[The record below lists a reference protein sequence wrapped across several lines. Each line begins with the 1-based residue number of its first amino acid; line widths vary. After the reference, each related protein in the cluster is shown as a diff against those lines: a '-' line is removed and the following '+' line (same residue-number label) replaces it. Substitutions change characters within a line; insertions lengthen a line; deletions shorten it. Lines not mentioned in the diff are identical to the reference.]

1 MRSDYMICKQCDEEF
16 TRGTSFVS
24 PHTGRECF
32 NWAEEYGFCKPSCY
46 VTWMT
51 ENKQWS
57 SPIDVR
63 SSTSRAPRSRR
74 ALNRVLDIF
83 KR

>member
-1 MRSDYMICKQCDEEF
+1 MICKQCNEEF
-16 TRGTSFVS
+16 VEGSPFVS
-24 PHTGRECF
+24 PHTGTECF

-46 VTWMT
+46 ITWMT

-57 SPIDVR
+57 RPKDVR
-63 SSTSRAPRSRR
+63 SNIPRIPRSRSV
-74 ALNRVLDIF
+74 LNRVLDIF

>member
-1 MRSDYMICKQCDEEF
+1 MICKQCNEEF
-16 TRGTSFVS
+16 VERSPFVS
-24 PHTGRECF
+24 PHTGTECF
-32 NWAEEYGFCKPSCY
+32 NWVEEYGFCKPSCY

-57 SPIDVR
+57 RPKDVR
-63 SSTSRAPRSRR
+63 SNIPRIPRSRSV
-74 ALNRVLDIF
+74 LNRVLDIF